1 MDEPFPAFG
10 GLFHIL
16 SIRFFSWT
24 MNESVLEV
32 ASMHSENTAEIPR
45 YCPTCKKDLSVFDR
59 FGACK
64 HI

>member
-10 GLFHIL
+10 RIVSYSFNSILFMDQE
-16 SIRFFSWT
+16 R
-24 MNESVLEV
+24 VLEKV